1 MPITDFEQFK
11 VFSAKIPFLLHLGIE
26 VVAAREG
33 WVRMKMTYSD
43 NLVQPFV
50 VHGGALY
57 SLADAAAAHAGMT
70 MVMPENG
77 VTTVEQ
83 RINFLRGTK
92 DSDLFCEANVVNL
105 GKTLIYVEASITDQ
119 EEKLIARSTA
129 TLMRLD
135 MERYKK
141 S

>member
-11 VFSAKIPFLLHLGIE
+11 TFSAKIPFLQYLGIE

-33 WVRMKMTYSD
+33 WVRMKMKYAD
-43 NLVQPFV
+43 HLVQPFV

-83 RINFLRGTK
+83 RINFLKGTK
-92 DSDLFCEANVVNL
+92 DSDLFCEATVVNL
-105 GKTLIYVEASITDQ
+105 GKTLIYVEATITD
-119 EEKLIARSTA
+119 EKEKLIARSTA

-135 MERYKK
+135 LARYQK
-141 S
+141 

>member
-11 VFSAKIPFLLHLGIE
+11 KFSANIPFLQHLGIE
-26 VVAAREG
+26 VIAAREG
-33 WVRMKMTYSD
+33 WVRMKMTYTD
-43 NLVQPFV
+43 KLVQPFV

-57 SLADAAAAHAGMT
+57 SLADAAAEHAGMT

-83 RINFLRGTK
+83 RINFLKGTK
-92 DSDLFCEANVVNL
+92 DLDLFCEATVVNL
-105 GKTLIYVEASITDQ
+105 GKTLIYVEATITD
-119 EEKLIARSTA
+119 EKEKLIARSTA

-135 MERYKK
+135 LARYQK
-141 S
+141 